1 MYSLPTNEKRGCS
14 HVKNI
19 SSPTPRP
26 GSNFC
31 NNVTRNTFCFQEL
44 DGFDGY
50 EPLIPPDIPS
60 EEHEAL
66 LEIWSTLGGRR
77 WRRGEQWRYSDACE
91 WEGVTVRGGEF
102 LAYINEE
109 HLRKYTTLTSSVAA
123 SGTSDLT
130 LDETTKGP
138 EEAAAAVPANAS
150 SPAKPLSRSR
160 GVPQFKVG
168 ERVWIQARLR
178 EDGGLA
184 GWREGDAMRLAR
196 VEVEALKGQ
205 GVHQI
210 VEYNVR

>member
-1 MYSLPTNEKRGCS
+1 
-14 HVKNI
+14 
-19 SSPTPRP
+19 
-26 GSNFC
+26 
-31 NNVTRNTFCFQEL
+31 
-44 DGFDGY
+44 
-50 EPLIPPDIPS
+50 LIPPDIPS
-60 EEHEAL
+60 GEHEAL
-66 LEIWSTLGGRR
+66 LEIWRTLGGRR

-102 LAYINEE
+102 LAHINEE
-109 HLRKYTTLTSSVAA
+109 HLRKYTKPTPVADAGSSGLA
-123 SGTSDLT
+123 S
-130 LDETTKGP
+130 DEAIKGP
-138 EEAAAAVPANAS
+138 EEAAVSASAS
-150 SPAKPLSRSR
+150 SPTKPPSRSR

-184 GWREGDAMRLAR
+184 GWCEGDAMRLAR